1 MRRPFVIPSPSSG
14 GSMASSADN
23 MVGRYL
29 AQLDDELRNV
39 PAQRRREVMQAIAGR
54 IAASRK
60 ELVTETDADVRAI
73 LYGVGEPADIGAA
86 TRERFGVEER
96 RSNWREIAALILLPF
111 GGVIVPVA
119 GWFLGVFFLWVSEAW
134 TPRDKLIGT
143 LVVPGGLL
151 LPLVLLTTGS
161 GSSVLSV
168 VAVALLLVA
177 PFAAVG
183 YLALRLRTR

>member
-1 MRRPFVIPSPSSG
+1 
-14 GSMASSADN
+14 MASSADN

-39 PAQRRREVMQAIAGR
+39 PAPRRREVMQAIAGR

-86 TRERFGVEER
+86 ARERFGVVER

-111 GGVIVPVA
+111 GGVVVPVG
-119 GWFLGVFFLWVSEAW
+119 GWLLGVFFLWVSEAW

-151 LPLVLLTTGS
+151 LPLVLLTIG
-161 GSSVLSV
+161 GRSSVLFV

-183 YLALRLRTR
+183 YLALRLRNR